1 MGIVGLQKCTLMS
14 NWIVKKRYL
23 FDELMQGM
31 DDLKAHR
38 EGKLTLK
45 TTEVIPAPELVVTA
59 GEITALRE
67 KLGCSQPVF
76 AAMLHT
82 KSKTLKNWEQGR
94 AEPNAQAKV
103 LIKLVQKDHRTLD
116 QLATLT

>member
-1 MGIVGLQKCTLMS
+1 M
-14 NWIVKKRYL
+14 KKRNL

-45 TTEVIPAPELVVTA
+45 TTEVTPPPELVVTP

-82 KSKTLKNWEQGR
+82 KPKTLKNWEQGR

-103 LIKLVQKDHRTLD
+103 LIKLVEKDHSTLD
-116 QLATLT
+116 QLAALA

>member
-1 MGIVGLQKCTLMS
+1 M
-14 NWIVKKRYL
+14 KKRNL

-45 TTEVIPAPELVVTA
+45 TTEVTPPPELVVTP

-67 KLGCSQPVF
+67 TLGCS
-76 AAMLHT
+76 
-82 KSKTLKNWEQGR
+82 
-94 AEPNAQAKV
+94 
-103 LIKLVQKDHRTLD
+103 
-116 QLATLT
+116 